1 MKIGLISDTHGYLDS
16 EFFNH
21 TKECDEIWHAGDIG
35 NVSLL
40 DKLENF
46 KPLRAVFGNIDSL
59 EVRMRTS
66 EIAFISCGGMNILM
80 THIAG
85 KPPSYTKKI
94 RTQLLDNEPDI
105 IVCGHSH
112 ILKVIFDK
120 KNKILYLNPG
130 AAGRHGFHKLKTLLR
145 FEIDNRKIFN
155 IEVIKIGPR
164 VQKE

>member
-59 EVRMRTS
+59 EVRIIPLR
-66 EIAFISCGGMNILM
+66 
-80 THIAG
+80 
-85 KPPSYTKKI
+85 
-94 RTQLLDNEPDI
+94 LL
-105 IVCGHSH
+105 
-112 ILKVIFDK
+112 L
-120 KNKILYLNPG
+120 
-130 AAGRHGFHKLKTLLR
+130 FHVV
-145 FEIDNRKIFN
+145 E
-155 IEVIKIGPR
+155 
-164 VQKE
+164 